1 MCVRSPY
8 TPEKITRY
16 NLDPSVVDCITFCTK
31 NPGPM
36 LPQMQLLSQFNQ
48 YWFVTVTPYGKEIEP
63 GVGDKLKIL
72 EDVKALSKIVERQNV
87 AWRYDPVFVDE
98 SYTVERHIRAFEKMA
113 GILNGYVDTCIISF
127 IDLFEKVKRNFP
139 EVRQVTKEERLTLA
153 SAFVEI
159 TNKYGMTLKTC
170 AEGDELAFLGIDCSG
185 CMTMAVYEKAC
196 GYKLDAPVLKAG
208 RKECA
213 CFLSCDIG
221 QYDTCM
227 HYCRYCYANND
238 IQNVKKNNLIHDPDS
253 PLLVGNIGPQD
264 TVEQAVQKSWKSKQL
279 MLF

>member
-1 MCVRSPY
+1 MIINTGNRTDIPAFFSKWFCNRLREGFVCVRSPY
-8 TPEKITRY
+8 APEKITRY

-72 EDVKALSKIVERQNV
+72 EDVKALSKIVGRQNV
-87 AWRYDPVFVDE
+87 AWRYDPV
-98 SYTVERHIRAFEKMA
+98 
-113 GILNGYVDTCIISF
+113 
-127 IDLFEKVKRNFP
+127 
-139 EVRQVTKEERLTLA
+139 
-153 SAFVEI
+153 
-159 TNKYGMTLKTC
+159 
-170 AEGDELAFLGIDCSG
+170 
-185 CMTMAVYEKAC
+185 
-196 GYKLDAPVLKAG
+196 
-208 RKECA
+208 
-213 CFLSCDIG
+213 
-221 QYDTCM
+221 
-227 HYCRYCYANND
+227 
-238 IQNVKKNNLIHDPDS
+238 S